1 MSFCRILLTRYFKY
15 RVIRRRKVIKS
26 SSTSRNSDWLVVERR
41 GSFLNVIILIQYPNP
56 DQHPNI
62 GFDLYNPDDMN
73 AFSSRDIRSLLT
85 SYLSATSPDHSRIDV
100 ADMLVQVYAKIQTQK
115 SPKIIVL
122 LTNGNT
128 ADPEQCNQV
137 VQELHELDVEIIPIA
152 VSRKCR

>member
-1 MSFCRILLTRYFKY
+1 
-15 RVIRRRKVIKS
+15 
-26 SSTSRNSDWLVVERR
+26 
-41 GSFLNVIILIQYPNP
+41 
-56 DQHPNI
+56 
-62 GFDLYNPDDMN
+62 MN

-85 SYLSATSPDHSRIDV
+85 SYLSATSPDHKRIDV

-128 ADPEQCNQV
+128 ADPEQFDQV